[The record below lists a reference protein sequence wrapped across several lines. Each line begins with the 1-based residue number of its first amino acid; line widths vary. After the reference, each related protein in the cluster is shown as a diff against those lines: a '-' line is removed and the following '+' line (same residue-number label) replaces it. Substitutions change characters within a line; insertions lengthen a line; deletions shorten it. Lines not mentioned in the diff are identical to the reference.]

1 MMVEGSA
8 AVRQSAFVHDTL
20 PRRFTSFTWKEADL
34 RICSLRTDVIIAE
47 VKRLRAILE
56 AYIERQFE
64 FKTSLVP
71 IRLLPDAPDIAV
83 RMAEAAESCGVGPM
97 AAVAGAVAEMAAYA
111 AIGSGAEEAIVEN
124 GGDIYLI
131 SPYAASVGLF
141 AGANPLSGRLAFH
154 ITSSEM
160 PLSICSS
167 SSTFGHSLSFGKC
180 DLATVV
186 AKSGAL
192 ADAAATLTGNCVKSV
207 ADIEPTLSRVSS
219 IPGITG
225 VLIIKD
231 DRIGFTGNLPR
242 LVKCEDPGFE
252 GKTFHTS

>member
-1 MMVEGSA
+1 
-8 AVRQSAFVHDTL
+8 VRPSSFVHDSL
-20 PRRFTSFTWKEADL
+20 PRRYTSFTWKDADL
-34 RICSLRTDVIIAE
+34 RICSPLTDVIIDE

-56 AYIERQFE
+56 AYIARHLE

-71 IRLLPDAPDIAV
+71 IALLPDAPDIAV

-97 AAVAGAVAEMAAYA
+97 AAVAGAVAEIAAYA
-111 AIGSGAEEAIVEN
+111 AVGRGAAEAIVEN
-124 GGDIYLI
+124 GGDIYLV
-131 SPYAASVGLF
+131 SPKSVSVGLF

-154 ITSSEM
+154 VESSEM

-207 ADIEPTLSRVSS
+207 ADIEPTLKRVSS
-219 IPGITG
+219 IPGIMG

-231 DRIGFTGNLPR
+231 DRVGFTGNLPR

-252 GKTFHTS
+252 GKAFHPS

>member
-1 MMVEGSA
+1 M
-8 AVRQSAFVHDTL
+8 RRSAFVHDSH
-20 PRRFTSFTWKEADL
+20 PRRFTSFTWNEADL
-34 RICSLRTDVIIAE
+34 RICSPRTDVIIGE
-47 VKRLRAILE
+47 VKRLRAVLE
-56 AYIERQFE
+56 AYIARHLE

-71 IRLLPDAPDIAV
+71 IKLLRDAPDIAQ

-97 AAVAGAVAEMAAYA
+97 AAVAGVVAEMAARSA
-111 AIGSGAEEAIVEN
+111 VASGAEEAIVEN

-131 SPYAASVGLF
+131 SPNAVSVGLF

-154 ITSSEM
+154 IESSEM

-167 SSTFGHSLSFGKC
+167 SSRFGHSLSFGKC

-192 ADAAATLTGNCVKSV
+192 ADAAATLTGNCVKRIE
-207 ADIEPTLSRVSS
+207 DIEPTLARVSS
-219 IPGITG
+219 IQGILG

-231 DRIGFTGNLPR
+231 DRVGFTGNLPR
-242 LVKCEDPGFE
+242 LVKCEDPGLD
-252 GKTFHTS
+252 GKAFHPS

>member
-1 MMVEGSA
+1 M
-8 AVRQSAFVHDTL
+8 RRSAFVHDPL
-20 PRRFTSFTWKEADL
+20 SRRFTSFAWKEADL
-34 RICSLRTDVIIAE
+34 RICSPRSDVIMSE
-47 VKRLRAILE
+47 VKRLRALLE
-56 AYIERQFE
+56 AYIARHFE

-83 RMAEAAESCGVGPM
+83 RMAEAATACGVGPM

-111 AIGSGAEEAIVEN
+111 AMGSGAEEAIVEN

-131 SPYAASVGLF
+131 SPNAVSVGLY

-154 ITSSEM
+154 VESYEM
-160 PLSICSS
+160 PVSICSS
-167 SSTFGHSLSFGKC
+167 SSMFGHSLSFGKC

-192 ADAAATLTGNCVKSV
+192 ADAAATLTGNCVKSI
-207 ADIEPTLSRVSS
+207 ADIEPTLMRVSS
-219 IPGITG
+219 IPGILG

-231 DRIGFTGNLPR
+231 DKVGFTGNLPR
-242 LVKCEDPGFE
+242 LVKCEDPGFV
-252 GKTFHTS
+252 GKAFHPS